1 MSDTKIKFLNL
12 SADRIFHTLEGEGE
26 FVGQPSVFLRTSGC
40 NLRCAGFISE
50 DAPYGC
56 DSYISWSKN
65 NKLTHSQVF
74 DLLESPVSST
84 DSSSFIDKLY
94 NGAILKLTGG
104 EPLLRQREL
113 LDFCDEFKIKY
124 NFIPRIDFE
133 TNATLLPE
141 ERWVNEFQA
150 TFTTSPKLRSNGDP
164 KHKRYVEHV
173 LDWHA
178 MHNSG
183 FKFVVQGRHDMK
195 EIMSEYVDK
204 FDIPSGRVWLMPCA
218 GSRQEHINVAKEVA
232 ELAKEYHF
240 NFSPR
245 LHLLLW
251 DKALG
256 V

>member
-1 MSDTKIKFLNL
+1 MSDLKDDTIFL
-12 SADRIFHTLEGEGE
+12 SEDKMFYTIEGEGE
-26 FVGQPSVFLRTSGC
+26 FVGMPSVFMRMSLC
-40 NLRCAGFISE
+40 NLTCIGFKSD

-56 DSYISWSKN
+56 DSYISWSVKN
-65 NKLTHSQVF
+65 KMTFYHIKCMLEDEGYKEH
-74 DLLESPVSST
+74 LL
-84 DSSSFIDKLY
+84 

-104 EPLLRQREL
+104 EPLLQQVKL
-113 LDFCDEFKIKY
+113 LRLMDYLKEEWGWV
-124 NFIPRIDFE
+124 PRIDFE
-133 TNATLLPE
+133 TNATILPE
-141 ERWVNEFQA
+141 ERWVNDFQA

-173 LDWHA
+173 LDWHT
-178 MHNSG
+178 MNNSG

-218 GSRQEHINVAKEVA
+218 GSRLEHINVAKEVA
-232 ELAKEYHF
+232 ELAKEYNF